1 MALRAIQLD
10 FLRPAGRGSRI
21 GLYLLVGGALVALG
35 AVVYQRHLAREVV
48 VLEARLA
55 EMRSM
60 ASRSAPALSER
71 EADTPEVRDQI
82 KKANAVLQQMNVPWS
97 ELFAAIES
105 AENGQI
111 ALLAVQPDARSHS
124 VLMAGEA
131 KDLPTALAYL
141 ERLERTKRLRDV
153 VLMTHEVKSKEPGQ
167 PVAFTLSAGWREGR

>member
-10 FLRPAGRGSRI
+10 FLHPTGRGSRI
-21 GLYLLVGGALVALG
+21 GLWLLVAGALVALG
-35 AVVYQRHLAREVV
+35 AIAYQRHLAREMVA
-48 VLEARLA
+48 LEARLS

-105 AENGQI
+105 AENGQV

-124 VLMAGEA
+124 VLIGGEA
-131 KDLPTALAYL
+131 KDLPAALGYL

-153 VLMTHEVKSKEPGQ
+153 VLMTHELKTKEPGQ
-167 PVAFTLSAGWREGR
+167 PVAFTLSAAWQEGR

>member
-1 MALRAIQLD
+1 
-10 FLRPAGRGSRI
+10 
-21 GLYLLVGGALVALG
+21 
-35 AVVYQRHLAREVV
+35 VV

-167 PVAFTLSAGWREGR
+167 PVAFTLSAAWREGR